1 MQRKKIALISDA
13 WVPQVNGVVT
23 TFQSIIPI
31 LEKKGF
37 QIKILHPEMF
47 SNFSYPWYK
56 EIKISYNT
64 KKITDKFF
72 KDYKPDIV
80 HIITEGPV
88 GFAGRKFCIKNK
100 LKYTSSFHTRFPDYV
115 KQRAY
120 IPKTFTYSLLRRLH
134 DKSVSVLV
142 PSNSMIKELYYSKIL
157 KEFIADCLNVKMYHY
172 ADPLASLTINV
183 NKPGDRFSWHYDT
196 NEFTVTMLV
205 QDCDEG
211 GVFQYVPNIRNKE
224 DECYDEVLKL
234 LKGDQ
239 TRVKEIKL
247 DEGDLQLFKGRYALH
262 RATRAEGNKTRN
274 LVVFTYT
281 EKENVIG
288 ASYRSNEL
296 YGKTL
301 DVHNEKRIR
310 SDSLTD

>member
-1 MQRKKIALISDA
+1 MMKKELSYFVNLNEFPIHDSDNSKYKIIVQEAREALNLDGCY
-13 WVPQVNGVVT
+13 VLK
-23 TFQSIIPI
+23 SIINMEAI
-31 LEKKGF
+31 YEMQKEAS
-37 QIKILHPEMF
+37 KIENLAHYTTNKVNVYF
-47 SNFSYPWYK
+47 SKDDPSYPK
-56 EIKISYNT
+56 DHPRRFFMERSNGFVSG
-64 KKITDKFF
+64 DKF
-72 KDYKPDIV
+72 P
-80 HIITEGPV
+80 
-88 GFAGRKFCIKNK
+88 KN
-100 LKYTSSFHTRFPDYV
+100 S
-115 KQRAY
+115 
-120 IPKTFTYSLLRRLH
+120 I
-134 DKSVSVLV
+134 
-142 PSNSMIKELYYSKIL
+142 IKELYYSKIL

-247 DEGDLQLFKGRYALH
+247 NEGDLQLFKGRYALH

>member
-1 MQRKKIALISDA
+1 MMKKELSYFVNLNKFPIHDSDNSKYKKIVQEAREALSLDGCY
-13 WVPQVNGVVT
+13 VLK
-23 TFQSIIPI
+23 SIINTEAI
-31 LEKKGF
+31 YEMQKEAS
-37 QIKILHPEMF
+37 KIENLAHYTTNKVNVYF
-47 SNFSYPWYK
+47 SKDDPSYPK
-56 EIKISYNT
+56 DHPRRFFMERSNGFVSG
-64 KKITDKFF
+64 DKF
-72 KDYKPDIV
+72 P
-80 HIITEGPV
+80 
-88 GFAGRKFCIKNK
+88 KN
-100 LKYTSSFHTRFPDYV
+100 S
-115 KQRAY
+115 
-120 IPKTFTYSLLRRLH
+120 I
-134 DKSVSVLV
+134 
-142 PSNSMIKELYYSKIL
+142 IKELYYSKIL

-247 DEGDLQLFKGRYALH
+247 NEGDLQLFKGRYALH

-301 DVHNEKRIR
+301 DVHNKKRIR

>member
-1 MQRKKIALISDA
+1 MMMIKELSYFVNLNEFPIHDRDNSKYKKIVQEAREALSLDGCY
-13 WVPQVNGVVT
+13 VLK
-23 TFQSIIPI
+23 SIINMEAI
-31 LEKKGF
+31 YEMQKEAS
-37 QIKILHPEMF
+37 KIENLAHYTTNKVNVYF
-47 SNFSYPWYK
+47 SKDDPSYPK
-56 EIKISYNT
+56 DHPRRFFMERSNGFVSG
-64 KKITDKFF
+64 DKF
-72 KDYKPDIV
+72 
-80 HIITEGPV
+80 
-88 GFAGRKFCIKNK
+88 
-100 LKYTSSFHTRFPDYV
+100 
-115 KQRAY
+115 
-120 IPKTFTYSLLRRLH
+120 PK
-134 DKSVSVLV
+134 
-142 PSNSMIKELYYSKIL
+142 NSMIKELYYSKIL

-247 DEGDLQLFKGRYALH
+247 NEGDLQLFKGRYALH

>member
-1 MQRKKIALISDA
+1 MMKKELSYFVNLNEFPIHDSDNSKYKKIVQEAREALNLDGCY
-13 WVPQVNGVVT
+13 VLK
-23 TFQSIIPI
+23 SIINMEAI
-31 LEKKGF
+31 YEMQKEAS
-37 QIKILHPEMF
+37 KIENLAHYTTNKVNVYF
-47 SNFSYPWYK
+47 SKDDPSYPK
-56 EIKISYNT
+56 DHPRRFFMERSNGFVSG
-64 KKITDKFF
+64 DKF
-72 KDYKPDIV
+72 
-80 HIITEGPV
+80 
-88 GFAGRKFCIKNK
+88 
-100 LKYTSSFHTRFPDYV
+100 
-115 KQRAY
+115 
-120 IPKTFTYSLLRRLH
+120 PK
-134 DKSVSVLV
+134 
-142 PSNSMIKELYYSKIL
+142 NSMIKELYYSKIL

-247 DEGDLQLFKGRYALH
+247 NEGDLQLFKGRYALH

>member
-1 MQRKKIALISDA
+1 MEAIYEMQKEASKIENLAHYTTNKVNVYFSKDDA
-13 WVPQVNGVVT
+13 
-23 TFQSIIPI
+23 
-31 LEKKGF
+31 
-37 QIKILHPEMF
+37 
-47 SNFSYPWYK
+47 SYPK
-56 EIKISYNT
+56 DHPRRFFMERSNGFVSG
-64 KKITDKFF
+64 DKF
-72 KDYKPDIV
+72 P
-80 HIITEGPV
+80 
-88 GFAGRKFCIKNK
+88 KN
-100 LKYTSSFHTRFPDYV
+100 S
-115 KQRAY
+115 
-120 IPKTFTYSLLRRLH
+120 I
-134 DKSVSVLV
+134 
-142 PSNSMIKELYYSKIL
+142 IKELYYSKIL

-224 DECYDEVLKL
+224 NECYDEVLKL

-247 DEGDLQLFKGRYALH
+247 NEGDLQLFKGRYALH